1 MKVGLKETLSLLAA
15 GYKKKDIEA
24 LIAAE
29 EEENKGKETPAE
41 NPAAA
46 DPAPEDKKAPEDAD
60 AKDSTPEPDYK
71 KMYEELLKKNQE
83 SEDKLKK
90 IQQDNIHKDS
100 APAAD
105 EAKKSEADA
114 LTNLVRSFM

>member
-1 MKVGLKETLSLLAA
+1 MPKVGLKEILSLLAA

-24 LIAAE
+24 MIAAE
-29 EEENKGKETPAE
+29 EEEEKKEAQAQAQPE
-41 NPAAA
+41 
-46 DPAPEDKKAPEDAD
+46 APEDKKAPEDAA
-60 AKDSTPEPDYK
+60 AKESIPEPDYK
-71 KMYEELLKKNQE
+71 KLLEEKEKELKEIQE
-83 SEDKLKK
+83 KLNK

-105 EAKKSEADA
+105 EARKAEAET